1 MSAATAPP
9 VRRPAGARV
18 SARALGEGG
27 IGRFLLRRLGLA
39 VPTLLGVTAVVY
51 ATVALVPGDPVSVF
65 LGPGAPAE
73 ARAALAERLGL
84 DEPLPVRYLT
94 WLGHA
99 ATGDLGVSVAGQRP
113 VTELLAPALG
123 QTLLLTGAAFV
134 LVLVAGVLL
143 GAAGATRPESPLGR
157 LCGALS
163 TLSISA
169 PQYSVALLLI
179 AVFAVKLR
187 WFPAGGTHS
196 AFGAGGPGDL
206 LSHLVLPAV
215 AAALVPLGLTARVF
229 RAALASVLAGELA
242 DALRAR
248 GLGRLAVWR
257 HCAHNASPALL
268 TIAGL
273 QLAYLLEGVVFVET
287 LFAWPGLG
295 RLLYDALAARDLPL
309 VQGGVLVV
317 AVAFVGINI
326 LVDTAHAWIDPRVRG

>member
-1 MSAATAPP
+1 M
-9 VRRPAGARV
+9 
-18 SARALGEGG
+18 
-27 IGRFLLRRLGLA
+27 
-39 VPTLLGVTAVVY
+39 
-51 ATVALVPGDPVSVF
+51 
-65 LGPGAPAE
+65 
-73 ARAALAERLGL
+73 
-84 DEPLPVRYLT
+84 PLRYLT

-113 VTELLAPALG
+113 VTELLAPAVG
-123 QTLLLTGAAFV
+123 QTLLLTGAAFA
-134 LVLVAGVLL
+134 LVLVGGVVL
-143 GAAGATRPESPLGR
+143 GAAGAARPPGPLGR

-179 AVFAVKLR
+179 AVFAVQLR

-196 AFGAGGPGDL
+196 AFGGGGGSGDL
-206 LSHLVLPAV
+206 LLHLVLPAV

-248 GLGRLAVWR
+248 GLGRFAVWR
-257 HCAHNASPALL
+257 ACVHNASPALL